1 MTSILGDQLPE
12 LERPEAARGRELES
26 AQRLPSAVL
35 RIPVSVQVVIGTAR
49 LPLSQV
55 AELKPGA
62 TVTLEERL
70 GAPVRVLVNGREVAK
85 GELFVLDGEGE
96 RLGLT
101 ITEVAEA
108 DAAAP

>member
-1 MTSILGDQLPE
+1 MTVTLGEHLPE
-12 LERPEAARGRELES
+12 LDTPQEGPVAMAPL

-49 LPLSQV
+49 LPLSQL

-62 TVTLEERL
+62 TVTLDEKI
-70 GAPVRVLVNGREVAK
+70 GTAARVLVNGREVAK
-85 GELFVLDGEGE
+85 GEIFVLEGEGE

-101 ITEVAEA
+101 ITEVVDGGPSPA
-108 DAAAP
+108 

>member
-1 MTSILGDQLPE
+1 MTATLGEHLPD
-12 LERPEAARGRELES
+12 LNAWDDASAREPSPVL
-26 AQRLPSAVL
+26 RLPSAVL

-62 TVTLEERL
+62 TITLDEKI
-70 GAPVRVLVNGREVAK
+70 GAAAKLLVNGREVAR
-85 GELFVLDGEGE
+85 GEIFVLEGDGE

-101 ITEVAEA
+101 ITEVTDDGQSSA
-108 DAAAP
+108 